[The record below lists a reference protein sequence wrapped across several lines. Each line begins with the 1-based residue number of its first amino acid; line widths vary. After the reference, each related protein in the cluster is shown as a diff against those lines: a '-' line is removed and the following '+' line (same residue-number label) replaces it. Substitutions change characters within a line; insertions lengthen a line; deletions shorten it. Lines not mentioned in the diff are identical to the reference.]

1 MSDHPRPELPVDTS
15 VDEMCRQLASVA
27 AERGLTVSTAESLT
41 AGNIAAQLGKAPDAG
56 SWFSGGIV
64 AYNREVKQSVLHVPD
79 GPVVSEEAAR
89 VMAHSIATLMGTTLS
104 LAVTGEAGPQTQE
117 DEAPGTVWFGV
128 VDHGRAETE
137 KRVFSGD
144 PEYVLART
152 IEHAIR
158 LLVQHASADATSR
171 RVTS

>member
-1 MSDHPRPELPVDTS
+1 MSDDPRPELLVDTN

-27 AERGLTVSTAESLT
+27 TERGLTVSTAESLT
-41 AGNIAAQLGKAPDAG
+41 AGNIAARLGKAPEAG
-56 SWFSGGIV
+56 TWFSGGIV

-89 VMAHSIATLMGTTLS
+89 VMAHSIATLMGTTLA

-117 DEAPGTVWFGV
+117 DVAPGTVWFGV
-128 VDHGRAETE
+128 VDHGRVATE
-137 KRVFSGD
+137 KRIFSGD
-144 PEYVLART
+144 PEAVLAHT

-158 LLVQHASADATSR
+158 LLVQHASPNAMPRQATS
-171 RVTS
+171 